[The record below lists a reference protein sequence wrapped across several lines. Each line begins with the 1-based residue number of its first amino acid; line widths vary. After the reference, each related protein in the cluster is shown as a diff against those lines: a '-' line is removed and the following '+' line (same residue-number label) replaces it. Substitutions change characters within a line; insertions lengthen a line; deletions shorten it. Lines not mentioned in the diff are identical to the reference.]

1 MQENRG
7 KKVLL
12 DFYADWCTSCK
23 ELEHNTFADT
33 EVADALQE
41 YVLIQADVTTNTDEE
56 KLLSK
61 KYGVF
66 GPPVM
71 IFFDKE
77 GNSIDAKKLIGY
89 KPPREFLEH
98 LQRS

>member
-1 MQENRG
+1 MSIDPTGSQP
-7 KKVLL
+7 
-12 DFYADWCTSCK
+12 SCK
-23 ELEHNTFADT
+23 ELEHNTFSDT

-41 YVLIQADVTTNTDEE
+41 YVLIQADVTANTDEE

-66 GPPVM
+66 GPPAM

-77 GNSIDAKKLIGY
+77 ENSIDAKKVIGY
-89 KPPREFLEH
+89 KPPQEFLDH